1 MKGLKQCIAIMLA
14 LVMAFYTVSL
24 DAIAAGIS
32 NDTTQISV
40 ENKNV
45 KPGDTF
51 NVEVKV
57 KNNPGIL
64 GATLKLSYDSGLT
77 LKNVEGGEAFS
88 YLTLTK
94 PGRFT
99 SPCTFNWDGQECTKE
114 DAKDGSILNLTF
126 TVDQNVPSGKKLGV
140 SISADKNDV
149 FDNDLN
155 EVPFTI
161 KNGEIT
167 VNNYIP
173 GDVNNDGKINV
184 TDILLMR
191 RYITGGYD
199 VSINENAANV
209 NNDTKIN
216 AFDVTLVRRYVAGG
230 YNITLMPSTKEGCT
244 HTKKVVSYKAPTC
257 TEEGNIAYWYCETC
271 KKYFS
276 DEKGQHEIDFANTV
290 IAALGHTEVIDP
302 AVKAQPGKP
311 GLTEGSHCSICGK
324 VIIPQQEVQWDGK
337 TYSLTYDISNG
348 DSYLSSVKIDNSNPT
363 TVAQGESLYLEDLSK
378 DGYRFLGWYDGAG
391 EKATLIKKIENA
403 DHNIKL
409 YAHWERIEYKIQ
421 FKSDL
426 VSHDEMS
433 YTTNSG
439 KVLPSL
445 KLDGYTFAGWTDFN
459 GKEYTRVKAGT
470 TGDLIL
476 YANWISD
483 RNQAWRKKKL
493 DDPLIYED
501 DKNGVILFTYEI
513 GDIRNVP
520 MYEIH
525 DFGKINNSGVPQT
538 VTKKYS
544 VTTSESLMNSCAK
557 TVASST
563 TDSSS
568 WTLSKD
574 WSDSISVS
582 EEYCEQNGLTK
593 EEAESICKSDENNW
607 YVSNSKGGSHSES
620 TIDSTDTY
628 DLITENN
635 NTKSWS
641 DDYKESVS
649 HGKDKVTYGSS
660 DHTYGYDVNGKI
672 SLGGKN
678 SIEAE
683 IEEGITAGAETNVG
697 LELGGAYENKKTD
710 KTGSDVTKRGKDT
723 TTFKGKVLDN
733 SSGSQTGTVKNH
745 TSNSTNTSSW
755 NSESGYGAS
764 STTSRS
770 KQISTAISQMI
781 SEKKGYGKTYINN
794 SGQSSTQGVTSAS
807 SESDEYSS
815 QVTYS
820 TAKSEEE
827 TVSYTT
833 TNTVSG
839 YHRWVMAG
847 TAHVFAVVGYD
858 ISTKSYFVY
867 NYSVMDDK
875 MFRFEDYS
883 YSSSD
888 YDDNQFSVIS
898 FEVPTDI
905 QDYVDAQ
912 MFRTDGVEVDLE
924 GNVTAYNGKDSAVI
938 IPDYARIDNKDGT
951 YSVRKI
957 TGLSEKAFQ
966 GNKNITGVKLSKYID
981 TIPANAFKGCTS
993 LWDVLASAKSIGDNA
1008 FANCP
1013 LLEDW
1018 NISSAIYNLGK
1029 NAFSG
1034 AKYVTVNAVNEDVV
1048 QNAIKSGAE
1057 NIIIGISA
1065 MKEAFDKKDSNKKW
1079 KYSLDNITLDIPK
1092 GTKDFILKGY
1102 GNSYKNLNINSKA
1115 EQTIL
1120 NRINIDSEGTI
1131 PLQLESPKVGL
1142 YQLTVNNAG
1151 ICSAMLADKTSV
1163 DLYGAVQMKTAGD
1176 NALLCKN
1183 TDFLQSTAGLATK
1196 LNLKGDI
1203 VTCGN
1208 ITGNEYLNFI
1218 SGKIRKVDAATFD
1231 KMLHSYTI
1239 TFDANGGK
1247 CDTASMDV
1255 ANATPIGKLPT
1266 ATKTGFDFDGWY
1278 LKDGTKVTEKTVFS
1292 SGENQTF
1299 YAHWSAKKYNV
1310 KWTDGTGKNISVTRT
1325 SSPYKKATTGKL
1337 TNGDAIYYGDILQ
1350 VTYSTLTNW
1359 TIDSHGKEK
1368 ITVTGNV
1375 TSADIYMTVWS
1386 DWSEWSDDAATESNT
1401 VKVESKSQYRYSDK
1415 ATTTSTNA
1423 SLPGWIQTGSTTSYG
1438 GWGSWSI
1445 WQTNAIVG
1453 SDTRQVE
1460 TATVYPY
1467 YYFYCKRCGRGS
1479 RYPYYGSTCAY
1490 CNSSSYVTSDTG
1502 TVDWFTNSWSSS
1514 TRWGSTSKY
1523 YQYIYDYHAGAN
1535 AIYWN
1540 WTDGNAQTGYRYRD
1554 RSKTITYSYY
1564 KWNDWSSWSD
1574 TAYSSND
1581 NRKVDTKTVYRIKK
1595 KY

>member
-244 HTKKVVSYKAPTC
+244 HTKKAVSYKAPTC

-348 DSYLSSVKIDNSNPT
+348 DSYLSSVKINNPNPT

-470 TGDLIL
+470 TGDITL

-574 WSDSISVS
+574 WSDSVSVS

-593 EEAESICKSDENNW
+593 EEAESICRSDENNW
-607 YVSNSKGGSHSES
+607 YVSNSKGGSHSQS

-628 DLITENN
+628 DLTTTNN

-641 DDYKESVS
+641 DDYQENVS
-649 HGKDKVTYGSS
+649 HGDNTITYDST
-660 DHTYGYDVNGKI
+660 DHTYGWDVNGKVALEDKKN
-672 SLGGKN
+672 LGV
-678 SIEAE
+678 E
-683 IEEGITAGAETNVG
+683 IEGIKAGRDITAG
-697 LELGGAYENKKTD
+697 LEIGGSYESKYTD
-710 KTGSDVTKRGKDT
+710 KSGSDTTIRGDDT
-723 TTFKGKVLDN
+723 TTFKGSVSDN

-888 YDDNQFSVIS
+888 YDDNQSSVIS

-1048 QNAIKSGAE
+1048 QNAIKSGAK

-1120 NRINIDSEGTI
+1120 NRINIDGEGTI

-1266 ATKTGFDFDGWY
+1266 ATKTGFGFDGWY

-1438 GWGSWSI
+1438 NWGGWSN
-1445 WQTNAIVG
+1445 WQIDAIGG
-1453 SDTRQVE
+1453 SDTRDVQ
-1460 TATVYPY
+1460 
-1467 YYFYCKRCGRGS
+1467 
-1479 RYPYYGSTCAY
+1479 
-1490 CNSSSYVTSDTG
+1490 TG
-1502 TVDWFTNSWSSS
+1502 TVYGYYYYRCPNCGAHMHVYTQCYTWAGGCGAKSMNAGCAVMMWSETPWNNAGIYEFHGTGKYATDSLPGGRWFKWATNESI
-1514 TRWGSTSKY
+1514 R
-1523 YQYIYDYHAGAN
+1523 
-1535 AIYWN
+1535 
-1540 WTDGNAQTGYRYRD
+1540 TGYRYRD

>member
-1 MKGLKQCIAIMLA
+1 MCMKGLKQCIAIMLA

-244 HTKKVVSYKAPTC
+244 HTKKAVSYKAPTC

-348 DSYLSSVKIDNSNPT
+348 DSYLSSVKINNPNPT

-470 TGDLIL
+470 TGDITL

-574 WSDSISVS
+574 WSDSVSVS

-593 EEAESICKSDENNW
+593 EEAESICRSDENNW
-607 YVSNSKGGSHSES
+607 YVSNSKGGSHSQS

-628 DLITENN
+628 DLTTTNN

-641 DDYKESVS
+641 DDYQENVS
-649 HGKDKVTYGSS
+649 HGDNTITYDST
-660 DHTYGYDVNGKI
+660 DHTYGWDVNGKVALEDKKN
-672 SLGGKN
+672 LGV
-678 SIEAE
+678 E
-683 IEEGITAGAETNVG
+683 IEGIKAGRDITAG
-697 LELGGAYENKKTD
+697 LEIGGSYESKYTD
-710 KTGSDVTKRGKDT
+710 KSGSDTTIRGDDT
-723 TTFKGKVLDN
+723 TTFKGSVSDN

-888 YDDNQFSVIS
+888 YDDNQSSVIS

-1048 QNAIKSGAE
+1048 QNAIKSGAK

-1079 KYSLDNITLDIPK
+1079 KYSLNNITLDIPK

-1120 NRINIDSEGTI
+1120 NRINIDGEGTI

-1266 ATKTGFDFDGWY
+1266 ATKTGFGFDGWY

-1350 VTYSTLTNW
+1350 VTYQTLTNW

-1386 DWSEWSDDAATESNT
+1386 DWSDWSDDAATESNT

-1438 GWGSWSI
+1438 NWGGWSN
-1445 WQTNAIVG
+1445 WQIDAIGG
-1453 SDTRQVE
+1453 SDTRDVQ
-1460 TATVYPY
+1460 
-1467 YYFYCKRCGRGS
+1467 
-1479 RYPYYGSTCAY
+1479 
-1490 CNSSSYVTSDTG
+1490 TG
-1502 TVDWFTNSWSSS
+1502 TVYGYYYYRCPNCGAHMHVYTQCYTWAGGCGAKSMNAGCAVMMWSETPWNNAGIYEFHGTGKYATDSLPGGRWFKWATNESI
-1514 TRWGSTSKY
+1514 R
-1523 YQYIYDYHAGAN
+1523 
-1535 AIYWN
+1535 
-1540 WTDGNAQTGYRYRD
+1540 TGYRYRD

>member
-244 HTKKVVSYKAPTC
+244 HTKKAVSYKAPTC

-348 DSYLSSVKIDNSNPT
+348 DSYLSSVKIDNPNQT

-470 TGDLIL
+470 TGDITL

-574 WSDSISVS
+574 WSDSVSVS

-593 EEAESICKSDENNW
+593 EEAESICRSDENNW
-607 YVSNSKGGSHSES
+607 YVSNSKGGSHSQS

-628 DLITENN
+628 DLTTTNN

-641 DDYKESVS
+641 DDYQENVS
-649 HGKDKVTYGSS
+649 HGDNTITYDST
-660 DHTYGYDVNGKI
+660 DHTYGWDVNGKVALEDKKN
-672 SLGGKN
+672 LGV
-678 SIEAE
+678 E
-683 IEEGITAGAETNVG
+683 IEGIKAGRDITAG
-697 LELGGAYENKKTD
+697 LEIGGSYESKYTD
-710 KTGSDVTKRGKDT
+710 KSGSDTTIRGDDT
-723 TTFKGKVLDN
+723 TTFKGSVSDN

-888 YDDNQFSVIS
+888 YDDNQSSVIS

-1048 QNAIKSGAE
+1048 QNAIKSGAK

-1120 NRINIDSEGTI
+1120 NRINIDGEGTI

-1266 ATKTGFDFDGWY
+1266 ATKTGFGFDGWY

-1438 GWGSWSI
+1438 NWGGWSN
-1445 WQTNAIVG
+1445 WQIDAIGG
-1453 SDTRQVE
+1453 SDTRDVQ
-1460 TATVYPY
+1460 
-1467 YYFYCKRCGRGS
+1467 
-1479 RYPYYGSTCAY
+1479 
-1490 CNSSSYVTSDTG
+1490 TG
-1502 TVDWFTNSWSSS
+1502 TVYGYYYYRCPNCGAHMHVYTQCYTWAGGCGAKSMNAGCAVMMWSETPWNNAGIYEFHGTGKYATDSLPGGRWFKWATNESI
-1514 TRWGSTSKY
+1514 R
-1523 YQYIYDYHAGAN
+1523 
-1535 AIYWN
+1535 
-1540 WTDGNAQTGYRYRD
+1540 TGYRYRD

>member
-94 PGRFT
+94 PGKFT

-244 HTKKVVSYKAPTC
+244 HTKKAVSYKAPTC

-348 DSYLSSVKIDNSNPT
+348 DSYLSSVKINNPNPT

-470 TGDLIL
+470 TGDITL

-574 WSDSISVS
+574 WSDSVSVS

-593 EEAESICKSDENNW
+593 EEAESICRSDENNW
-607 YVSNSKGGSHSES
+607 YVSNSKGGSHSQS

-628 DLITENN
+628 DLTTTNN

-641 DDYKESVS
+641 DDYQENVS
-649 HGKDKVTYGSS
+649 HGDNTITYDST
-660 DHTYGYDVNGKI
+660 DHTYGWDVNGKVALEDKKN
-672 SLGGKN
+672 LGV
-678 SIEAE
+678 E
-683 IEEGITAGAETNVG
+683 IEGIKAGRDITAG
-697 LELGGAYENKKTD
+697 LEIGGSYESKYTD
-710 KTGSDVTKRGKDT
+710 KSGSDTTIRGDDT
-723 TTFKGKVLDN
+723 TTFKGSVSDN

-888 YDDNQFSVIS
+888 YDDNQSSVIS

-1048 QNAIKSGAE
+1048 QNAIKSGAK

-1120 NRINIDSEGTI
+1120 NRINIDGEGTI

-1266 ATKTGFDFDGWY
+1266 ATKTGFGFDGWY

-1438 GWGSWSI
+1438 NWGGWSN
-1445 WQTNAIVG
+1445 WQIDAIGG
-1453 SDTRQVE
+1453 SDTRDVQ
-1460 TATVYPY
+1460 
-1467 YYFYCKRCGRGS
+1467 
-1479 RYPYYGSTCAY
+1479 
-1490 CNSSSYVTSDTG
+1490 TG
-1502 TVDWFTNSWSSS
+1502 TVYGYYYYRCPNCGAHMHVYTQCYTWAGGCGAKSMNAGCAVMMWSETPWNNAGIYEFHGTGKYATDSLPGGRWFKWATNESI
-1514 TRWGSTSKY
+1514 R
-1523 YQYIYDYHAGAN
+1523 
-1535 AIYWN
+1535 
-1540 WTDGNAQTGYRYRD
+1540 TGYRYRD

>member
-244 HTKKVVSYKAPTC
+244 HTKKAVSYKAPTC

-348 DSYLSSVKIDNSNPT
+348 DSYLSSVKIDNPNQT

-470 TGDLIL
+470 TGDLTL

-574 WSDSISVS
+574 WSDSVSVS

-593 EEAESICKSDENNW
+593 EEAESICRSDENNW
-607 YVSNSKGGSHSES
+607 YVSNSKGGSHSQS

-628 DLITENN
+628 DLTTTNN

-641 DDYKESVS
+641 DDYQENVS
-649 HGKDKVTYGSS
+649 HGDNTITYDST
-660 DHTYGYDVNGKI
+660 DHTYGWDVNGKVALEDKKN
-672 SLGGKN
+672 LGV
-678 SIEAE
+678 E
-683 IEEGITAGAETNVG
+683 IEGIKAGRDITAG
-697 LELGGAYENKKTD
+697 LEIGGSYESKYTD
-710 KTGSDVTKRGKDT
+710 KSGSDTTIRGDDT
-723 TTFKGKVLDN
+723 TTFKGSVSDN

-888 YDDNQFSVIS
+888 YDDNQSSVIS

-1013 LLEDW
+1013 LLER
-1018 NISSAIYNLGK
+1018 
-1029 NAFSG
+1029 
-1034 AKYVTVNAVNEDVV
+1034 V
-1048 QNAIKSGAE
+1048 
-1057 NIIIGISA
+1057 
-1065 MKEAFDKKDSNKKW
+1065 
-1079 KYSLDNITLDIPK
+1079 
-1092 GTKDFILKGY
+1092 
-1102 GNSYKNLNINSKA
+1102 
-1115 EQTIL
+1115 
-1120 NRINIDSEGTI
+1120 
-1131 PLQLESPKVGL
+1131 
-1142 YQLTVNNAG
+1142 
-1151 ICSAMLADKTSV
+1151 
-1163 DLYGAVQMKTAGD
+1163 
-1176 NALLCKN
+1176 
-1183 TDFLQSTAGLATK
+1183 
-1196 LNLKGDI
+1196 
-1203 VTCGN
+1203 
-1208 ITGNEYLNFI
+1208 
-1218 SGKIRKVDAATFD
+1218 
-1231 KMLHSYTI
+1231 
-1239 TFDANGGK
+1239 
-1247 CDTASMDV
+1247 
-1255 ANATPIGKLPT
+1255 
-1266 ATKTGFDFDGWY
+1266 
-1278 LKDGTKVTEKTVFS
+1278 
-1292 SGENQTF
+1292 
-1299 YAHWSAKKYNV
+1299 
-1310 KWTDGTGKNISVTRT
+1310 
-1325 SSPYKKATTGKL
+1325 
-1337 TNGDAIYYGDILQ
+1337 
-1350 VTYSTLTNW
+1350 
-1359 TIDSHGKEK
+1359 
-1368 ITVTGNV
+1368 
-1375 TSADIYMTVWS
+1375 
-1386 DWSEWSDDAATESNT
+1386 
-1401 VKVESKSQYRYSDK
+1401 
-1415 ATTTSTNA
+1415 
-1423 SLPGWIQTGSTTSYG
+1423 
-1438 GWGSWSI
+1438 
-1445 WQTNAIVG
+1445 
-1453 SDTRQVE
+1453 
-1460 TATVYPY
+1460 
-1467 YYFYCKRCGRGS
+1467 
-1479 RYPYYGSTCAY
+1479 
-1490 CNSSSYVTSDTG
+1490 
-1502 TVDWFTNSWSSS
+1502 
-1514 TRWGSTSKY
+1514 
-1523 YQYIYDYHAGAN
+1523 
-1535 AIYWN
+1535 
-1540 WTDGNAQTGYRYRD
+1540 
-1554 RSKTITYSYY
+1554 
-1564 KWNDWSSWSD
+1564 
-1574 TAYSSND
+1574 
-1581 NRKVDTKTVYRIKK
+1581 
-1595 KY
+1595 

>member
-24 DAIAAGIS
+24 DAIAAGIA

-51 NVEVKV
+51 SVEVKV

-244 HTKKVVSYKAPTC
+244 HTKKAVSYKAPTC

-348 DSYLSSVKIDNSNPT
+348 DSYLSSVKINNPNPT

-470 TGDLIL
+470 TGDITL

-574 WSDSISVS
+574 WSDSVSVS

-593 EEAESICKSDENNW
+593 EEAESICRSDENNW
-607 YVSNSKGGSHSES
+607 YVSNSKGGSHSQS

-628 DLITENN
+628 DLTTTNN

-641 DDYKESVS
+641 DDYQENVS
-649 HGKDKVTYGSS
+649 HGDNTITYDST
-660 DHTYGYDVNGKI
+660 DHTYGWDVNGKVALEDKKN
-672 SLGGKN
+672 LGV
-678 SIEAE
+678 E
-683 IEEGITAGAETNVG
+683 IEGIKAGRDITAG
-697 LELGGAYENKKTD
+697 LEIGGSYESKYTD
-710 KTGSDVTKRGKDT
+710 KSGSDTTIRGDDT
-723 TTFKGKVLDN
+723 TTFKGSVSDN

-888 YDDNQFSVIS
+888 YDDNQSSVIS

-1048 QNAIKSGAE
+1048 QNAIKSGAK

-1120 NRINIDSEGTI
+1120 NRINIDGEGTI

-1266 ATKTGFDFDGWY
+1266 ATKTGFGFDGWY

-1438 GWGSWSI
+1438 NWGGWSN
-1445 WQTNAIVG
+1445 WQIDAIGG
-1453 SDTRQVE
+1453 SDTRDVQ
-1460 TATVYPY
+1460 
-1467 YYFYCKRCGRGS
+1467 
-1479 RYPYYGSTCAY
+1479 
-1490 CNSSSYVTSDTG
+1490 TG
-1502 TVDWFTNSWSSS
+1502 TVYGYYYYRCPNCGAHMHVYTQCYTWAGGCGAKSMNAGCAVMMWSETPWNNAGIYEFHGTGKYATDSLPGGRWFKWATNESI
-1514 TRWGSTSKY
+1514 R
-1523 YQYIYDYHAGAN
+1523 
-1535 AIYWN
+1535 
-1540 WTDGNAQTGYRYRD
+1540 TGYRYRD

>member
-24 DAIAAGIS
+24 DAIAAGIA

-51 NVEVKV
+51 SVEVKV

-94 PGRFT
+94 SGRFT

-244 HTKKVVSYKAPTC
+244 HTKKAVSYKAPTC

-348 DSYLSSVKIDNSNPT
+348 DSYLSSVKINNPNPT

-470 TGDLIL
+470 TGDLTL

-574 WSDSISVS
+574 WSDSVSVS

-593 EEAESICKSDENNW
+593 EEAESICRSDENNW
-607 YVSNSKGGSHSES
+607 YVSNSKGGSHSQS

-628 DLITENN
+628 DLTTTNN

-641 DDYKESVS
+641 DDYQENVS
-649 HGKDKVTYGSS
+649 HGDNTITYDST
-660 DHTYGYDVNGKI
+660 DHTYGWDVNGKVALEDKKN
-672 SLGGKN
+672 LGV
-678 SIEAE
+678 E
-683 IEEGITAGAETNVG
+683 IEGIKAGRDITAG
-697 LELGGAYENKKTD
+697 LEIGGSYESKYTD
-710 KTGSDVTKRGKDT
+710 KSGSDTTIRGDDT
-723 TTFKGKVLDN
+723 TTFKGSVSDN

-781 SEKKGYGKTYINN
+781 SKKKGYGKTYINN

-888 YDDNQFSVIS
+888 YDDNQSSVIS

-1048 QNAIKSGAE
+1048 QNAIKSGAK

-1120 NRINIDSEGTI
+1120 NRINIDGEGTI

-1266 ATKTGFDFDGWY
+1266 ATKTGFGFDGWY

-1438 GWGSWSI
+1438 NWGGWSN
-1445 WQTNAIVG
+1445 WQIDAIGG
-1453 SDTRQVE
+1453 SDTRDVQ
-1460 TATVYPY
+1460 
-1467 YYFYCKRCGRGS
+1467 
-1479 RYPYYGSTCAY
+1479 
-1490 CNSSSYVTSDTG
+1490 TG
-1502 TVDWFTNSWSSS
+1502 TVYGYYYYRCPNCGAHMHVYTQCYTWAGGCGAKSMNAGCAVMMWSETPWNNAGIYEFHGTGKYATDSLPGGRWFKWATNESI
-1514 TRWGSTSKY
+1514 R
-1523 YQYIYDYHAGAN
+1523 
-1535 AIYWN
+1535 
-1540 WTDGNAQTGYRYRD
+1540 TGYRYRD

>member
-1 MKGLKQCIAIMLA
+1 MCMKGLKQCIAIMLA

-244 HTKKVVSYKAPTC
+244 HTKKAVSYKAPTC

-348 DSYLSSVKIDNSNPT
+348 DSYLSSVKINNPNPT

-470 TGDLIL
+470 TGDITL

-574 WSDSISVS
+574 WSDSVSVS

-593 EEAESICKSDENNW
+593 EEAESICRSDENNW
-607 YVSNSKGGSHSES
+607 YVSNSKGGSHSQS

-628 DLITENN
+628 DLTTTNN

-641 DDYKESVS
+641 DDYQENVS
-649 HGKDKVTYGSS
+649 HGDNTITYDST
-660 DHTYGYDVNGKI
+660 DHTYGWDVNGKVALEDKKN
-672 SLGGKN
+672 LGV
-678 SIEAE
+678 E
-683 IEEGITAGAETNVG
+683 IEGIKAGRDITAG
-697 LELGGAYENKKTD
+697 LEIGGSYESKYTD
-710 KTGSDVTKRGKDT
+710 KSGSDTTIRGDDT
-723 TTFKGKVLDN
+723 TTFKGSVSDN

-888 YDDNQFSVIS
+888 YDDNQSSVIS

-1048 QNAIKSGAE
+1048 QNAIKSGAK

-1120 NRINIDSEGTI
+1120 NRINIDGEGTI

-1266 ATKTGFDFDGWY
+1266 ATKTGFGFDGWY

-1438 GWGSWSI
+1438 NWGGWSN
-1445 WQTNAIVG
+1445 WQIDAIGG
-1453 SDTRQVE
+1453 SDTRDVQ
-1460 TATVYPY
+1460 
-1467 YYFYCKRCGRGS
+1467 
-1479 RYPYYGSTCAY
+1479 
-1490 CNSSSYVTSDTG
+1490 TG
-1502 TVDWFTNSWSSS
+1502 TVYGYYYYRCPNCGAHMHVYTQCYTWAGGCGAKSMNAGCAVMMWSETPWNNAGIYEFHGTGKYATDSLPGGRWFKWATNESI
-1514 TRWGSTSKY
+1514 R
-1523 YQYIYDYHAGAN
+1523 
-1535 AIYWN
+1535 
-1540 WTDGNAQTGYRYRD
+1540 TGYRYRD

>member
-1 MKGLKQCIAIMLA
+1 MCMKGLKQCIAIMLA

-244 HTKKVVSYKAPTC
+244 HTKKAVSYKAPTC

-348 DSYLSSVKIDNSNPT
+348 DSYLSSVKINNPNPT

-470 TGDLIL
+470 TGDITL

-574 WSDSISVS
+574 WSDSVSVS

-593 EEAESICKSDENNW
+593 EEAESICRSDENNW
-607 YVSNSKGGSHSES
+607 YVSNSKGGSHSQS

-628 DLITENN
+628 DLTTTNN

-641 DDYKESVS
+641 DDYQENVS
-649 HGKDKVTYGSS
+649 HGDNTITYDST
-660 DHTYGYDVNGKI
+660 DHTYGWDVNGKVALEDKKN
-672 SLGGKN
+672 LGV
-678 SIEAE
+678 E
-683 IEEGITAGAETNVG
+683 IEGIKAGRDITAG
-697 LELGGAYENKKTD
+697 LEIGGSYESKYTD
-710 KTGSDVTKRGKDT
+710 KSGSDTTIRGDDT
-723 TTFKGKVLDN
+723 TTFKGSVSDN

-888 YDDNQFSVIS
+888 YDDNQSSVIS

-1048 QNAIKSGAE
+1048 QNAIKSGAK

-1120 NRINIDSEGTI
+1120 NRINIDGEGTI

-1266 ATKTGFDFDGWY
+1266 ATKTGFGFDGWY

-1386 DWSEWSDDAATESNT
+1386 DWSDWSDDAATESNT

-1438 GWGSWSI
+1438 NWGGWSN
-1445 WQTNAIVG
+1445 WQIDAIGG
-1453 SDTRQVE
+1453 SDTRDVQ
-1460 TATVYPY
+1460 
-1467 YYFYCKRCGRGS
+1467 
-1479 RYPYYGSTCAY
+1479 
-1490 CNSSSYVTSDTG
+1490 TG
-1502 TVDWFTNSWSSS
+1502 TVYGYYYYRCPNCGAHMHVYTQCYTWAGGCGAKSMNAGCAVMMWSETPWNNAGIYEFHGTGKYATDSLPGGRWFKWATNESI
-1514 TRWGSTSKY
+1514 R
-1523 YQYIYDYHAGAN
+1523 
-1535 AIYWN
+1535 
-1540 WTDGNAQTGYRYRD
+1540 TGYRYRD

>member
-244 HTKKVVSYKAPTC
+244 HTKKAVSYKAPTC

-348 DSYLSSVKIDNSNPT
+348 DSYLSSVKINNPNPT

-470 TGDLIL
+470 TGDITL

-574 WSDSISVS
+574 WSDSVSVS

-593 EEAESICKSDENNW
+593 EEAESICRSDENNW
-607 YVSNSKGGSHSES
+607 YVSNSKGGSHSQS

-628 DLITENN
+628 DLTTTNN

-641 DDYKESVS
+641 DDYQENVS
-649 HGKDKVTYGSS
+649 HGDNTITYDST
-660 DHTYGYDVNGKI
+660 DHTYGWDVNGKVALEDKKN
-672 SLGGKN
+672 LGV
-678 SIEAE
+678 E
-683 IEEGITAGAETNVG
+683 IEGIKAGRDITAG
-697 LELGGAYENKKTD
+697 LEIGGSYESKYTD
-710 KTGSDVTKRGKDT
+710 KSGSDTTIRGDDT
-723 TTFKGKVLDN
+723 TTFKGSVSDN

-888 YDDNQFSVIS
+888 YDDNQSSVIS

-1048 QNAIKSGAE
+1048 QNAIKSGAK

-1120 NRINIDSEGTI
+1120 NRINIDGEGTI

-1239 TFDANGGK
+1239 TLDANGGK

-1266 ATKTGFDFDGWY
+1266 ATKTGFGFDGWY

-1438 GWGSWSI
+1438 NWGGWSN
-1445 WQTNAIVG
+1445 WQIDAIGG
-1453 SDTRQVE
+1453 SDTRDVQ
-1460 TATVYPY
+1460 
-1467 YYFYCKRCGRGS
+1467 
-1479 RYPYYGSTCAY
+1479 
-1490 CNSSSYVTSDTG
+1490 TG
-1502 TVDWFTNSWSSS
+1502 TVYGYYYYRCPNCGAHMHVYTQCYTWAGGCGAKSMNAGCAVMMWSETPWNNAGIYEFHGTGKYATDSLPGGRWFKWATNESI
-1514 TRWGSTSKY
+1514 R
-1523 YQYIYDYHAGAN
+1523 
-1535 AIYWN
+1535 
-1540 WTDGNAQTGYRYRD
+1540 TGYRYRD

>member
-1 MKGLKQCIAIMLA
+1 MCMKGLKQCIAIMLA

-244 HTKKVVSYKAPTC
+244 HTKKAVSYKAPTC

-348 DSYLSSVKIDNSNPT
+348 DSYLSSVKINNPNPT

-470 TGDLIL
+470 TGDITL

-574 WSDSISVS
+574 WSDSVSVS

-593 EEAESICKSDENNW
+593 EEAESICRSDENNW
-607 YVSNSKGGSHSES
+607 YVSNSKGGSHSQS

-628 DLITENN
+628 DLTTTNN

-641 DDYKESVS
+641 DDYQENVS
-649 HGKDKVTYGSS
+649 HGDNTITYDST
-660 DHTYGYDVNGKI
+660 DHTYGWDVNGKVALEDKKN
-672 SLGGKN
+672 LGV
-678 SIEAE
+678 E
-683 IEEGITAGAETNVG
+683 IEGIKAGRDITAG
-697 LELGGAYENKKTD
+697 LEIGGSYESKYTD
-710 KTGSDVTKRGKDT
+710 KSGSDTTIRGDDT
-723 TTFKGKVLDN
+723 TTFKGSVSDN

-888 YDDNQFSVIS
+888 YDDNQSSVIS

-1048 QNAIKSGAE
+1048 QNAIKSGAK

-1120 NRINIDSEGTI
+1120 NRINIDGEGTI

-1239 TFDANGGK
+1239 TLDANGGK

-1266 ATKTGFDFDGWY
+1266 ATKTGFGFDGWY

-1438 GWGSWSI
+1438 NWGGWSN
-1445 WQTNAIVG
+1445 WQIDAIGG
-1453 SDTRQVE
+1453 SDTRDVQ
-1460 TATVYPY
+1460 
-1467 YYFYCKRCGRGS
+1467 
-1479 RYPYYGSTCAY
+1479 
-1490 CNSSSYVTSDTG
+1490 TG
-1502 TVDWFTNSWSSS
+1502 TVYGYYYYRCPNCGAHMHVYTQCYTWAGGCGAKSMNAGCAVMMWSETPWNNAGIYEFHGTGKYATDSLPGGRWFKWATNESI
-1514 TRWGSTSKY
+1514 R
-1523 YQYIYDYHAGAN
+1523 
-1535 AIYWN
+1535 
-1540 WTDGNAQTGYRYRD
+1540 TGYRYRD